1 MEWRVQEDRNASYG
15 GIEKPFVKTFATVLL
30 TSLAPDS
37 PIWINFAFHRKAGR
51 DIFKIND
58 LLNIAPDAGKTKF
71 RSQTTLRCCQGSS
84 LGRRKV
90 DLHDRNE
97 HPRESSSSTA
107 KEQKT
112 TSDHT
117 GTRNFISTN
126 QRDLRKPTKAR
137 RGGEYGLCICVRFV
151 GYSSKLDY
159 YDV

>member
-1 MEWRVQEDRNASYG
+1 MGQR
-15 GIEKPFVKTFATVLL
+15 
-30 TSLAPDS
+30 
-37 PIWINFAFHRKAGR
+37 
-51 DIFKIND
+51 
-58 LLNIAPDAGKTKF
+58 
-71 RSQTTLRCCQGSS
+71 CQGSC

-137 RGGEYGLCICVRFV
+137 RGGEYDICICIRLVS
-151 GYSSKLDY
+151 GSTL
-159 YDV
+159 